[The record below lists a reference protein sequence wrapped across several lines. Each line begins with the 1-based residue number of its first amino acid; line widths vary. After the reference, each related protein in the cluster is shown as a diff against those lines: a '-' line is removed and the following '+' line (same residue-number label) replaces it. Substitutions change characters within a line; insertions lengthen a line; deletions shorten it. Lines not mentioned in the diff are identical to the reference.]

1 MNFYPHTLCWRTS
14 NCSPRSEPDTLP
26 SLLTTHARAVLQ
38 LTPNFFGSHVVTKSS
53 MEFEKPSQP
62 RDQTKTARGQ
72 EVVCILYFAAESAG
86 FSPLSVSAFKLLPSL
101 QPIMHSLPQENPYFQ
116 WWTAF
121 PNFLCHFPTHSSI
134 SQAFI

>member
-1 MNFYPHTLCWRTS
+1 
-14 NCSPRSEPDTLP
+14 
-26 SLLTTHARAVLQ
+26 
-38 LTPNFFGSHVVTKSS
+38 

-62 RDQTKTARGQ
+62 RASLAKDQTKTARGQ
-72 EVVCILYFAAESAG
+72 EVVCILYFAAESAD

-101 QPIMHSLPQENPYFQ
+101 QPIMHSLPLENPYFQ

-121 PNFLCHFPTHSSI
+121 PNFLNHFATHSSI